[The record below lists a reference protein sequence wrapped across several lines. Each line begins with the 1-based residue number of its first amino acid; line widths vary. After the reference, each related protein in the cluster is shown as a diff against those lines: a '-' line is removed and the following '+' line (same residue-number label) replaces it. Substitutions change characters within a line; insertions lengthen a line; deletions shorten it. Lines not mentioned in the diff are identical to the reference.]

1 MSPCNHSNFPG
12 ALWQTD
18 NRVRE
23 ELLFSSSPL
32 PPSLPLF
39 FPPSHLFSLP
49 FLSWAVCWILAS
61 YGIFLLAA
69 ALSSSS
75 SALFFF
81 LLPFMCALKFPSP
94 AKAAPDN
101 CCHNCLLSMRATFM
115 DSQNCLRTL
124 FLYIQRGILH
134 WHREKCAP
142 KALSQPVIPLSTF
155 QRLCCQTMVLPLRP
169 IGLRICNA

>member
-1 MSPCNHSNFPG
+1 M
-12 ALWQTD
+12 
-18 NRVRE
+18 RE
-23 ELLFSSSPL
+23 EFLFSSSPL
-32 PPSLPLF
+32 PPFLPLF

-49 FLSWAVCWILAS
+49 FLSRAVCWILAS
-61 YGIFLLAA
+61 YGIFLFRGCPV
-69 ALSSSS
+69 
-75 SALFFF
+75 FFF
-81 LLPFMCALKFPSP
+81 FSCFFFFPLLPFMYTLKFPSP
-94 AKAAPDN
+94 APDN
-101 CCHNCLLSMRATFM
+101 CCHNCLLSMRVTFM

-124 FLYIQRGILH
+124 FLYIQWAVLH